1 MVPWREEAAPQP
13 AWIRIPLPDG
23 TGWVPPRRISTTGNV
38 FYLFEGSKLMA
49 VRFDPKTGGFSE
61 PYEVKFVPGS
71 AVTLKPDDDWT
82 VRGPGLVFSRW
93 EGGSSVWLMS
103 PIEPGRY
110 HRSGPITALGKRRI
124 RVPGRIVGRVSWPSN
139 EAMEGSVFWVR
150 TYRRLLGS

>member
-1 MVPWREEAAPQP
+1 VVP
-13 AWIRIPLPDG
+13 AW
-23 TGWVPPRRISTTGNV
+23 RISTTGNI

-93 EGGSSVWLMS
+93 EGGSSVWLMKL
-103 PIEPGRY
+103 P
-110 HRSGPITALGKRRI
+110 H
-124 RVPGRIVGRVSWPSN
+124 
-139 EAMEGSVFWVR
+139 
-150 TYRRLLGS
+150 